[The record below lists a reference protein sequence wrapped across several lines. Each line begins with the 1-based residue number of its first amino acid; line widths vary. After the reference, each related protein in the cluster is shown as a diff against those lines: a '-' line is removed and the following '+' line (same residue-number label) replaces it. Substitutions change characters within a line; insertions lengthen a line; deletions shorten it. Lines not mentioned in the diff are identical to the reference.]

1 MTNSAVTIKAVVRR
15 RVRRSLGEGGPSFLF
30 LALSL
35 LSAQGGDYYVSTQG
49 NDSNPGTSAQ
59 PFRTITR
66 AYGLATAGSTIIVL
80 PGVYTDYTSNW
91 GLHLGR
97 SGTAAS
103 PIILKSQVRGGAI
116 IDGQN
121 AGDRNV
127 GIYIDGH
134 YNIVDGFEIRGGPH
148 GGITIWGDFNQ
159 ILNNRIHH
167 NGNPASSSTLGQD
180 GVYSSENT
188 RNTIYVGNYIHDNGR
203 PGSNLDHALYLC
215 GDNEMIINNVLVR
228 NASYGLHIA
237 GYATVSNMRVYNNVM
252 AHNGKS
258 GIIFWMPVSG
268 VDIRNN
274 IIVHNGKFGIDSY
287 DAHGGGVVI
296 DRNLVFGNGLG
307 DYSLALAG
315 SDFSYSMG
323 TTISGPPNFVNSTSA
338 SFDPHLSAGSP
349 AIGAGGNLSSMFTTD
364 LEGGARPASGA
375 WDLGPYKYGDTG
387 TTLATATVSVTASD
401 PTAVIGT
408 SDTGTFTFTRT
419 GNTSAPLTV
428 NYSLGGS
435 ATKWIDYRRPE
446 GDMPTSVTIP
456 AGASS
461 YAMTIVA
468 VANVTQANPPTV
480 SLTLLPDAA
489 YTVGGPG
496 NSTITLVSNAPVV
509 SLRKISG
516 NNMQITWTTTP
527 GKVYR
532 VICKHDFTAPN
543 WTEVSGNITATGA
556 TTSWTDTTSA
566 ASMQRYY
573 SVYMTN

>member
-1 MTNSAVTIKAVVRR
+1 VIVDIVVFRSA
-15 RVRRSLGEGGPSFLF
+15 RRSLGEGGRSLLF

-35 LSAQGGDYYVSTQG
+35 LSAHAGEYYVSTQG
-49 NDSNPGTSAQ
+49 NDSSPGTSAQ

-66 AYGLATAGSTIIVL
+66 AYRQATAGTTIIVM
-80 PGVYTDYTSNW
+80 PGVYTDYSSEW
-91 GLHLGR
+91 GLHLGG
-97 SGTAAS
+97 SGTAAN
-103 PIILKSQVRGGAI
+103 PIILKSQFRGGAI

-127 GIYIDGH
+127 GIYIDGS

-159 ILNNRIHH
+159 ILNNNIHH

-188 RNTIYVGNYIHDNGR
+188 RNTVYVGNYIHDNGR
-203 PGSNLDHALYLC
+203 AGSNLDHALYLC

-228 NASYGLHIA
+228 NAAYGLHIA
-237 GYATVSNMRVYNNVM
+237 GYDTVSNMKVYNNVM
-252 AHNGKS
+252 AYNGKS
-258 GIIFWMPVSG
+258 GIILWMPVSG

-287 DAHGGGVVI
+287 DAHGNGVVI

-307 DYSLALAG
+307 DYGFAQDFG
-315 SDFSYSMG
+315 SDFTYTMG
-323 TTISGPPNFVNSTSA
+323 TTISSAPNFVNSTA
-338 SFDPHLSAGSP
+338 GGFDAHLGDGSP
-349 AIGAGGNLSSMFTTD
+349 AIGAAGNLSSMFNTD
-364 LEGGARPASGA
+364 LDGAARPASGA
-375 WDLGPYKYGDTG
+375 WDLGAYKYGNTG
-387 TTLATATVSVTASD
+387 TTPPTATVSVTASD

-408 SDTGTFTFTRT
+408 SDTGSFTFTRT
-419 GNTSAPLTV
+419 GDTSAPLTV
-428 NYSLGGS
+428 SYSLGGS
-435 ATKWIDYRRPE
+435 AIKWNDYRRPE

-456 AGASS
+456 AGAIS
-461 YAMTIVA
+461 YTMTIVA

-489 YTVGGPG
+489 YTVGGSG
-496 NSTITLVSNAPVV
+496 NSTITLVGNAPVV

-516 NNMQITWTTTP
+516 NNMQITWTSMP

-543 WTEVSGNITATGA
+543 WTEVSGNITATTT

-566 ASMQRYY
+566 ASKQGYY